1 MNQTDNSFWE
11 RATRIPTQDTLADPD
26 IISQMDMPT
35 SRPAFGPYPRQR
47 QQRVPQQGRHQAKRP
62 VGERRGAGV
71 DDRTLAQART
81 RTKRRTVSHE

>member
-35 SRPAFGPYPRQR
+35 YEA
-47 QQRVPQQGRHQAKRP
+47 
-62 VGERRGAGV
+62 RRSDLIPDSGSSEYRSKGVIKQTAGG
-71 DDRTLAQART
+71 
-81 RTKRRTVSHE
+81 